1 MTISKR
7 ERVKPVPYF
16 GGAQDGDCRKWE
28 VECWPSTT
36 KMTQPCSQ
44 ILRRNLSGIWEALI
58 FVVLSSIVP
67 QSHVFVYYNELC
79 RNMHFTLANC
89 FYLLSWMYTHGV
101 MTQPRSTTHT
111 CAIASRPLHTPN
123 ASIHMPNNIL
133 WSIHGKA
140 LPSVWTSSAR
150 RL

>member
-16 GGAQDGDCRKWE
+16 GGEQDGDCGKWE

-36 KMTQPCSQ
+36 KMTQLCSR
-44 ILRRNLSGIWEALI
+44 ILVRNLCGIWEALI

-67 QSHVFVYYNELC
+67 QSQVRFVYYNELC
-79 RNMHFTLANC
+79 RNMHFTRANC
-89 FYLLSWMYTHGV
+89 FYLLSWMYAHGI

-111 CAIASRPLHTPN
+111 RAIASRRLHTPN
-123 ASIHMPNNIL
+123 ASIHMPNNVFQ
-133 WSIHGKA
+133 STYGKS
-140 LPSVWTSSAR
+140 LPSVWT
-150 RL
+150 